1 MERTPA
7 GNEPIQLDVNSLQRL
22 LSMFGAGGCRA
33 FCTGLGGG
41 KIFGG
46 GYYQKKIGK
55 SWKEGE
61 SATQWQKF

>member
-1 MERTPA
+1 
-7 GNEPIQLDVNSLQRL
+7 
-22 LSMFGAGGCRA
+22 MFGAGGCRA